1 MLKKAAAL
9 FVVGASL
16 ATCISCGTTVSN
28 FVYAA
33 IPAASQIAA
42 YREDPNSGI
51 LTALTGS
58 PVPAG
63 TGVEAIAIHPSK
75 KFLYAANEFS
85 SDISLFSIS
94 TLGVITE
101 ITPAGGRTPVTPGG
115 TNPKFLVIDSAG
127 SFLYVGNIGSNNISV
142 FSIDASSGTLTQ
154 IQGSPFPIGMT
165 PLNMALLP
173 SGNALYVTGGGSG
186 PQGIIQIF
194 TLSSGVLHPIPGPA
208 NPPGR
213 SPVGLIIDATGSFL
227 YTANSQDN
235 TVSGFSIATDG
246 SLTQISGFPISGTL
260 AGPDALLIDKSGK
273 FLYVA
278 NGGSN
283 NLAAFSIGS
292 GGALN
297 LLGNS
302 PFGTASQPNFI
313 ASDPTGRY
321 IFVGNQVSPVIQSFN
336 LNPGTGTLTSVASYS
351 VGNTPS
357 SIVVSK

>member
-1 MLKKAAAL
+1 
-9 FVVGASL
+9 
-16 ATCISCGTTVSN
+16 
-28 FVYAA
+28 
-33 IPAASQIAA
+33 
-42 YREDPNSGI
+42 
-51 LTALTGS
+51 
-58 PVPAG
+58 
-63 TGVEAIAIHPSK
+63 
-75 KFLYAANEFS
+75 
-85 SDISLFSIS
+85 
-94 TLGVITE
+94 
-101 ITPAGGRTPVTPGG
+101 
-115 TNPKFLVIDSAG
+115 
-127 SFLYVGNIGSNNISV
+127 
-142 FSIDASSGTLTQ
+142 
-154 IQGSPFPIGMT
+154 MT

-213 SPVGLIIDATGSFL
+213 SPVGLVIDATGSFL

-235 TVSGFSIATDG
+235 TVSGFSIAADG